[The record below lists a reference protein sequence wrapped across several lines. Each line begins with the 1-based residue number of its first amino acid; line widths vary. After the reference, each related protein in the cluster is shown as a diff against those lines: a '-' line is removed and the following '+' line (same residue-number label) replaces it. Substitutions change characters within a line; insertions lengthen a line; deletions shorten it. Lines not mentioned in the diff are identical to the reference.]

1 MSAPR
6 ENPYAGIAAA
16 AAALAT
22 FSAGT
27 TLGAIRFVG
36 PEADAFTIT
45 FLRIAIGAAI
55 LLPLALVFA
64 RGWPRGR
71 DLGAILVY
79 GVVLFGVSQWLV
91 TASLI
96 YTSAA
101 RGGILASTVPFMTL
115 AIAAAVG
122 AERMTWLKGGGVMI
136 ATFGVALALWRDASA
151 VPGGLRGDL
160 LMLAASAVLSV
171 YNVMSRRIIRRYAPL
186 IFVVCNMLPGAVVL
200 FVAGLAVGAPMTEF
214 RFSAEGWLAIAYI
227 GIAGSAV
234 TYFLWLWALGNTT
247 PTRVAVALTMNP
259 VGAMAA
265 AVVVLDEPITAGVWA
280 GLACIV
286 TGILMTNWRLRD
298 ATVPRDGEPG

>member
-1 MSAPR
+1 VS
-6 ENPYAGIAAA
+6 ETQSNPYAGIAAA
-16 AAALAT
+16 AAAVAT

-71 DLGAILVY
+71 DLWAILAY
-79 GVVLFGVSQWLV
+79 GVVLLGVSQWLV
-91 TASLI
+91 TASLL

-115 AIAAAVG
+115 ALAAAVG
-122 AERMTWLKGGGVMI
+122 AERMTWLKGGGVAV
-136 ATFGVALALWRDASA
+136 ATLGVALALWRDASA

-171 YNVMSRRIIRRYAPL
+171 YNVMSRRIIRRYPPL
-186 IFVVCNMLPGAVVL
+186 IFAVCNMLPGAAVL
-200 FVAGLAVGAPMTEF
+200 LVAGLAVGAPLTEL
-214 RFSAEGWLAIAYI
+214 RFSREGWIAVAYI
-227 GIAGSAV
+227 GVAGSAV
-234 TYFLWLWALGNTT
+234 TYFLWLWALRNTT

-259 VGAMAA
+259 VGAMTA
-265 AVVVLDEPITAGVWA
+265 AVVVLGEPITAGVWA

-286 TGILMTNWRLRD
+286 AGIVMTNWRLRD
-298 ATVPRDGEPG
+298 ATVTGDGTKG